1 MFFINLTPSHSRLL
15 HTMLCLEK
23 SLPMSKF
30 EFIGAM
36 YPLPYQEWLINFTSE
51 ITLHFRVFEEIKS
64 GNAN

>member
-1 MFFINLTPSHSRLL
+1 
-15 HTMLCLEK
+15 MLCLEK